1 MNEKTLEDLKDKFL
15 DINRILEFINSGFKN
30 VSQALARAVIYGEQL
45 GETFK
50 KMVQDVAYRLL
61 SALIEWVIRLAAAWV
76 YTKYIKQEEQGITRE
91 KRKQL
96 ALQTAIAA
104 VSMFSGG
111 IPFFQHGG
119 SISKGQPAIVG
130 ERGPE
135 LFIPN
140 SSGQITQNARGTGGS
155 PVNVNFSITTLDATG
170 FNDMLINNRGTISSI
185 INEAVN
191 ERGARSI
198 V

>member
-1 MNEKTLEDLKDKFL
+1 
-15 DINRILEFINSGFKN
+15 
-30 VSQALARAVIYGEQL
+30 
-45 GETFK
+45 
-50 KMVQDVAYRLL
+50 
-61 SALIEWVIRLAAAWV
+61 
-76 YTKYIKQEEQGITRE
+76 
-91 KRKQL
+91 
-96 ALQTAIAA
+96 
-104 VSMFSGG
+104 MFRGG
-111 IPFFQHGG
+111 IPFFPHGG
-119 SISKGQPAIVG
+119 SISKGQPASVG

>member
-1 MNEKTLEDLKDKFL
+1 MALGGGGGG
-15 DINRILEFINSGFKN
+15 NSLFSLFK
-30 VSQALARAVIYGEQL
+30 
-45 GETFK
+45 
-50 KMVQDVAYRLL
+50 
-61 SALIEWVIRLAAAWV
+61 
-76 YTKYIKQEEQGITRE
+76 
-91 KRKQL
+91 
-96 ALQTAIAA
+96 
-104 VSMFSGG
+104 
-111 IPFFQHGG
+111 FQHGG
-119 SISKGQPAIVG
+119 SISKDQPAIVG

-140 SSGQITQNARGTGGS
+140 SSGQITQNARGTSGS

>member
-1 MNEKTLEDLKDKFL
+1 MALT
-15 DINRILEFINSGFKN
+15 IL
-30 VSQALARAVIYGEQL
+30 VSI
-45 GETFK
+45 
-50 KMVQDVAYRLL
+50 L
-61 SALIEWVIRLAAAWV
+61 SYMIEMGIRLAIDIA
-76 YTKYIKQEEQGITRE
+76 YQKIKTMWLERQKNIM
-91 KRKQL
+91 KDQL
-96 ALQTAIAA
+96 RIQTAMMA
-104 VSMFSGG
+104 MSGNPMALIG
-111 IPFFQHGG
+111 LLGFQHGG
-119 SISKGQPAIVG
+119 AVSKGQPAIVG

-191 ERGARSI
+191 ERGERSI

>member
-1 MNEKTLEDLKDKFL
+1 
-15 DINRILEFINSGFKN
+15 
-30 VSQALARAVIYGEQL
+30 
-45 GETFK
+45 
-50 KMVQDVAYRLL
+50 
-61 SALIEWVIRLAAAWV
+61 
-76 YTKYIKQEEQGITRE
+76 
-91 KRKQL
+91 
-96 ALQTAIAA
+96 
-104 VSMFSGG
+104 MFSL
-111 IPFFQHGG
+111 FKFQHGG

-155 PVNVNFSITTLDATG
+155 PVNVNFSITALDASG
-170 FNDMLINNRGTISSI
+170 FSEMLVQNRGTISSI

-191 ERGARSI
+191 ERGASSI